1 MSGEAYYDPDDSPII
16 LPPSPLSL
24 STSHRSC
31 GGGALLAAITEGGSL
46 AVLDAAQPP
55 PDPAPRRHFPSA
67 ARRAEALQAAL
78 GGGCGLPTIS
88 SGTKMDEKHGG
99 VLQHQP
105 LVQGMD
111 VDDGVGLQVAA
122 AAAAVVSEAVVS
134 EAMVALS
141 PSSPPLGSFLLLK
154 RRWAMLI
161 RLLMQVIRGWGG
173 GWAGDI
179 VRWGGDAGWE
189 QWEWTERRE
198 GRGGVE

>member
-78 GGGCGLPTIS
+78 GGGCGLPTMS
-88 SGTKMDEKHGG
+88 SGTKIDEKHGG

-111 VDDGVGLQVAA
+111 VDDGVGLQVA

-161 RLLMQVIRGWGG
+161 RLLMQVIRGWWG

>member
-122 AAAAVVSEAVVS
+122 AAAVVSEAVVS

-161 RLLMQVIRGWGG
+161 RLLMQVIRGWWG